1 MSIVLYY
8 VWLVWFNMLNLFL
21 YVLIILFMLSYGYGL
36 VIVSLLRVVH
46 FNLFFSLIVVFVFG
60 L

>member
-1 MSIVLYY
+1 MLIVLYY

-46 FNLFFSLIVVFVFG
+46 FNLFLV
-60 L
+60 

>member
-1 MSIVLYY
+1 MLIVLYY

-36 VIVSLLRVVH
+36 VIVRLLRVVH
-46 FNLFFSLIVVFVFG
+46 FNLFLV
-60 L
+60 